1 MSADRSDR
9 AVELLHGPPGLR
21 LDGRVVW
28 VTGASRG
35 LGRALAFACAGAGA
49 ELLLTARDE
58 ERLTS
63 VAASIT
69 DAGGR
74 AEVCVGSIAD
84 PDHLHDAVALA
95 RATWGRVD
103 VLVNNA
109 GISPSFD
116 RVERLD
122 LAQFQQTLSIN
133 LTGAL
138 ACCQAALPLLTESVT
153 GASVVNISSIH
164 ATGAHERLVAYSA
177 SKAGLEMMSR
187 TLALEWASK
196 GIRVNCVAP
205 GYVETDMTA
214 GLQGSE
220 RHYAELLDRIP
231 LRRFADVSEIA
242 GAVLFCAGDVSRYM
256 TGSTLTVDGGWSA
269 R

>member
-1 MSADRSDR
+1 
-9 AVELLHGPPGLR
+9 
-21 LDGRVVW
+21 VW

-35 LGRALAFACAGAGA
+35 LGRALACASAGAGA
-49 ELLLTARDE
+49 QLLLTARDG
-58 ERLTS
+58 ERL
-63 VAASIT
+63 AALAALIT

-74 AEVCVGSIAD
+74 AEVCVGSITD
-84 PDHLHDAVALA
+84 PEHLSEAVALA
-95 RATWGRVD
+95 EATWGRID

-116 RVERLD
+116 RADTLD
-122 LAQFQQTLSIN
+122 LGQFQQTLSVN

-138 ACCQAALPLLTESVT
+138 ACCQAALPLLARSTA

-164 ATGAHERLVAYSA
+164 AGAAHERLIAYSA

-187 TLALEWASK
+187 TLALEWAAR

-205 GYVETDMTA
+205 GYIETDLTA

-220 RHYAELLDRIP
+220 HLYRDLLDRIP
-231 LRRFADVSEIA
+231 LGRFAGVSEIV
-242 GAVLFCAGDVSRYM
+242 GAVLFCAGDTSRYM
-256 TGSTLTVDGGWSA
+256 TGSTLTIDGGWSA